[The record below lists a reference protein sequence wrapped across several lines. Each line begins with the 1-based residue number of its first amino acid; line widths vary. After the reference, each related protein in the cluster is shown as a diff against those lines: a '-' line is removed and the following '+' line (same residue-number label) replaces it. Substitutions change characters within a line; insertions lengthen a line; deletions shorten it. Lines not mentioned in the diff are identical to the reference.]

1 MKKLLL
7 SIILLS
13 VVLNA
18 SEYNLKKVSITKDIT
33 CVIGDFHPPMKSNK
47 GFVSN
52 MCYVNMGDSLVVL
65 DAGPTYKFAKEFYD
79 LMQQDYPKLKV
90 SNVVLTNY
98 HDDRIGGA
106 YFFKEIGANI
116 VGHSTLNKEIEHHKD
131 KFGRLAMF
139 LSADFLKGTN
149 IIPATKLVDG
159 GYKIKGSKKT
169 LEILKLSKISEERSD
184 IAVYSKDD
192 SFLFTGNIIFNGR
205 ALNYRKTSQ
214 IDGWIEALENIKKI
228 NAKYV
233 LGGHGKEFDK
243 DSYKYSLEYL
253 KAVRAGVKKA
263 YENELEDDDLV
274 NAVNVKKFNSLNHFK
289 QLNYNNINNY
299 VEQLEFAE

>member
-7 SIILLS
+7 IITLFTLVLS
-13 VVLNA
+13 AN
-18 SEYNLKKVSITKDIT
+18 EYNLKPIKITKDIT
-33 CVIGDFHPPMKSNK
+33 CVIGDYHPPMKSNK

-52 MCYVNMGDSLVVL
+52 MCYVNIGDSLVVL
-65 DAGPTYKFAKEFYD
+65 DAGPTYKFANEFYE
-79 LMQQDYPKLKV
+79 LMKKEYPKLKI
-90 SNVVLTNY
+90 SNVILTNY

-106 YFFKEIGANI
+106 YFFKKLGATIIG
-116 VGHSTLNKEIEHHKD
+116 HKTLNSEIEHHKD
-131 KFGRLAMF
+131 KYDRLSMF
-139 LSADFLKGTN
+139 LSKEFLEGTN
-149 IIPATKLVDG
+149 IILATKLVDG

-192 SFLFTGNIIFNGR
+192 SFLFVGNIVFNGR
-205 ALNYRKTSQ
+205 ALNYRKTSN

-228 NAKYV
+228 DAKYV
-233 LGGHGKEFDK
+233 LGGHGKEFNK
-243 DSYKYSLEYL
+243 DSYRYSLEYL
-253 KAVRAGVKKA
+253 KTIRAGVKKA
-263 YENELEDDDLV
+263 YEQELEDEDLV
-274 NAVNVKKFNSLNHFK
+274 NSVDVKKFNTVNHFK

>member
-7 SIILLS
+7 SIFIIS
-13 VVLNA
+13 GVMSA
-18 SEYNLKKVSITKDIT
+18 SEYNLKPIKITNDIT

-65 DAGPTYKFAKEFYD
+65 DAGPTYKFANEFYA
-79 LMQQDYPKLKV
+79 LMSKEYPKLKV

-106 YFFKEIGANI
+106 YFFKELGANI
-116 VGHSTLNKEIEHHKD
+116 IGHSTLNAEIEHHKD

-139 LSADFLKGTN
+139 MSKEFLEGTN

-169 LEILKLSKISEERSD
+169 LEILKLSETSEERSD
-184 IAVYSKDD
+184 IVIYSKDD
-192 SFLFTGNIIFNGR
+192 SFLFVGNIVFNGR
-205 ALNYRKTSQ
+205 ALNYRKTSNMT
-214 IDGWIEALENIKKI
+214 GWIEALENIDKI

-233 LGGHGKEFDK
+233 LGGHGKQFDK
-243 DSYKYSLEYL
+243 DAHKYSLEYL
-253 KAVRAGVKKA
+253 KTLHIGVKKA
-263 YENELEDDDLV
+263 YEEELEDGDLIK
-274 NAVNVKKFNSLNHFK
+274 AVNVEKFNTVNHFK

-299 VEQLEFAE
+299 VEQLEFAD

>member
-1 MKKLLL
+1 MKNLLFSLLL
-7 SIILLS
+7 
-13 VVLNA
+13 VTVLNA
-18 SEYNLKKVSITKDIT
+18 SEYNLKTINITKDIS

-52 MCYVNMGDSLVVL
+52 MCYVDIGNSLVVL
-65 DAGPTYKFAKEFYD
+65 DAGPTYKFAQEFYA
-79 LMQQDYPKLKV
+79 LMQKDYPKLKV
-90 SNVVLTNY
+90 SDVVLTNY

-106 YFFKEIGANI
+106 YFFKELGANI
-116 VGHSTLNKEIEHHKD
+116 IGHSTLNKEIEHHKD

-139 LSADFLKGTN
+139 LSEDFLEGTI

-159 GYKIKGSKKT
+159 GYEIKGSKKT

-184 IAVYSKDD
+184 IVIYSKDD

-205 ALNYRKTSQ
+205 ALNYRKTSN
-214 IDGWIEALENIKKI
+214 IDGWIEALENIEKL
-228 NAKYV
+228 NATYI

-253 KAVRAGVKKA
+253 KTIRKDAKKA
-263 YENELEDDDLV
+263 YEEELEDGDLIK
-274 NAVNVKKFNSLNHFK
+274 AVNVKRFDTVNHFK